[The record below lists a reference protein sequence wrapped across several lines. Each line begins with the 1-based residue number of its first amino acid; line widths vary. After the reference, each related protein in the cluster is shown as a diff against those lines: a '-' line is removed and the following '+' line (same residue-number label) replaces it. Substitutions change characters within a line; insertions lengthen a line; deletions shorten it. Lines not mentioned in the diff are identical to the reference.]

1 MTTRVGGEESRR
13 SQISVSPS
21 GGASG
26 STSATSLPVW
36 ITVEVTWGSQPES
49 SAQPGWRRRQIHR
62 PGAMSVGG
70 MPPYTRRGAE
80 IAHIWRSPK
89 RRELMEELETA
100 QVFEN
105 EGVEGC
111 AHRRGGKRN
120 VLFVAAEDLES
131 VGVTPGRV
139 KENFT
144 VRGADVMSWRVGQR
158 LQIGDAEF
166 EISMVCDPCELM
178 EEIRPGLQAEL
189 EGKRGMLAKVLRTG
203 RVSRGDEVVLLPVTA
218 PDV

>member
-1 MTTRVGGEESRR
+1 M
-13 SQISVSPS
+13 
-21 GGASG
+21 
-26 STSATSLPVW
+26 
-36 ITVEVTWGSQPES
+36 
-49 SAQPGWRRRQIHR
+49 
-62 PGAMSVGG
+62 
-70 MPPYTRRGAE
+70 AE

-89 RRELMEELETA
+89 RREPMEELDTA

-120 VLFVAAEDLES
+120 VLFIAAEDLDS
-131 VGVTPGRV
+131 VGVLPGRV

-144 VRGADVMSWRVGQR
+144 VRGADVMNWPIGQR

-166 EISMVCDPCELM
+166 EVSMVCDPCELM

-189 EGKRGMLAKVLRTG
+189 EGKRGMLAKVKKTG
-203 RVSRGDEVVLLPVTA
+203 RISQGDRIELL
-218 PDV
+218 

>member
-1 MTTRVGGEESRR
+1 
-13 SQISVSPS
+13 
-21 GGASG
+21 
-26 STSATSLPVW
+26 
-36 ITVEVTWGSQPES
+36 
-49 SAQPGWRRRQIHR
+49 
-62 PGAMSVGG
+62 MSIRGI
-70 MPPYTRRGAE
+70 PPYTRDVAE

-89 RRELMEELETA
+89 RRELMEELDTA
-100 QVFEN
+100 RVFEN

-131 VGVTPGRV
+131 LDVPPGRV

-144 VRGADVMSWRVGQR
+144 VRGADVMNWPIGQR

-178 EEIRPGLQAEL
+178 EEIRPGLQGEL
-189 EGKRGMLAKVLRTG
+189 EGKRGMLAKVVTTG
-203 RVSRGDEVVLLPVTA
+203 RVTQGDQITLL
-218 PDV
+218 

>member
-1 MTTRVGGEESRR
+1 
-13 SQISVSPS
+13 
-21 GGASG
+21 
-26 STSATSLPVW
+26 
-36 ITVEVTWGSQPES
+36 
-49 SAQPGWRRRQIHR
+49 
-62 PGAMSVGG
+62 
-70 MPPYTRRGAE
+70 
-80 IAHIWRSPK
+80 
-89 RRELMEELETA
+89 MEELDTA

-131 VGVTPGRV
+131 LGVPPGRV

-144 VRGADVMSWRVGQR
+144 VRGADVMNWPIGQR

-166 EISMVCDPCELM
+166 EVSMVCDPCELM

-189 EGKRGMLAKVLRTG
+189 EGKRGMLAKVLTTG
-203 RVSRGDEVVLLPVTA
+203 RVSRGDRIELL
-218 PDV
+218 

>member
-1 MTTRVGGEESRR
+1 M
-13 SQISVSPS
+13 
-21 GGASG
+21 
-26 STSATSLPVW
+26 
-36 ITVEVTWGSQPES
+36 
-49 SAQPGWRRRQIHR
+49 
-62 PGAMSVGG
+62 
-70 MPPYTRRGAE
+70 AE

-89 RRELMEELETA
+89 RRELMEELESA

-120 VLFVAAEDLES
+120 VLFVSADDLES
-131 VGVTPGRV
+131 VGVPPGRV

-144 VRGADVMSWRVGQR
+144 VAGADVMRWPVGQR
-158 LQIGDAEF
+158 LEIGDAEF

-189 EGKRGMLAKVLRTG
+189 EGKRGMLAKVVKTG
-203 RVSRGDEVVLLPVTA
+203 RVSQGDEIRLL
-218 PDV
+218 

>member
-1 MTTRVGGEESRR
+1 
-13 SQISVSPS
+13 
-21 GGASG
+21 
-26 STSATSLPVW
+26 
-36 ITVEVTWGSQPES
+36 
-49 SAQPGWRRRQIHR
+49 
-62 PGAMSVGG
+62 
-70 MPPYTRRGAE
+70 
-80 IAHIWRSPK
+80 
-89 RRELMEELETA
+89 MEELETA
-100 QVFEN
+100 QVLEN

-131 VGVTPGRV
+131 LGVPPGRV

-144 VRGADVMSWRVGQR
+144 VRGADVMNWPVGQR
-158 LQIGDAEF
+158 FLVGDVEF

-203 RVSRGDEVVLLPVTA
+203 RVTQGDEIVLLPDA
-218 PDV
+218 SPDV

>member
-1 MTTRVGGEESRR
+1 
-13 SQISVSPS
+13 
-21 GGASG
+21 
-26 STSATSLPVW
+26 
-36 ITVEVTWGSQPES
+36 
-49 SAQPGWRRRQIHR
+49 
-62 PGAMSVGG
+62 
-70 MPPYTRRGAE
+70 MPE

-89 RRELMEELETA
+89 RRELMEELESA

-131 VGVTPGRV
+131 LAVPPGRV

-144 VRGADVMSWRVGQR
+144 VRGADVMGWPIGQR
-158 LQIGDAEF
+158 LRIGGAEF

-189 EGKRGMLAKVLRTG
+189 EGKRGMLAKVMTSG
-203 RVSRGDEVVLLPVTA
+203 RVTRGDAIVLLP
-218 PDV
+218 D

>member
-1 MTTRVGGEESRR
+1 V
-13 SQISVSPS
+13 
-21 GGASG
+21 
-26 STSATSLPVW
+26 
-36 ITVEVTWGSQPES
+36 
-49 SAQPGWRRRQIHR
+49 
-62 PGAMSVGG
+62 
-70 MPPYTRRGAE
+70 AE

-131 VGVTPGRV
+131 LGVPPGRV

-158 LQIGDAEF
+158 LLVGDVEF

-189 EGKRGMLAKVLRTG
+189 EGKRGMLAKVLKTG
-203 RVSRGDEVVLLPVTA
+203 RVTQGDDVTLL
-218 PDV
+218 